1 MKKITILFVFLIC
14 LVGFSQTNNSRNVP
28 ISYLGDNNPTYAQSE
43 PRVSSNLEITAS
55 GVGDCDIGNV
65 DPTGFGVGNFG
76 SNYLIG
82 VAFTLEEEGTI
93 NSINLIGNDNGSLV
107 QMAVYN
113 DLTGVPNDLIVFS
126 EIAEV
131 VNGMNVYP
139 VTPTVIPPGDYW
151 IMAVFEVSGNNSN
164 VFIGG
169 GKTVFY
175 TDLPFGD
182 PIPLNAQ
189 DFLSYENQDF
199 LFSLDIT
206 CEVLGNNDN
215 TIEGFSFYPNP
226 VTDAINLSSIENIE
240 RVTIY
245 NILGQKVI
253 DQDINATSSQ
263 LNVSS
268 LVTGAYLIQ
277 VSVDSRTA
285 TYKVLKN

>member
-1 MKKITILFVFLIC
+1 MKKFTLMFVFFIC
-14 LVGFSQTNNSRNVP
+14 LVGFSQTNNSRNAP
-28 ISYLGDNNPTYAQSE
+28 ISYLDDNNPTYAQSE
-43 PRVSSNLEITAS
+43 PRVSSNVEITAS

-65 DPTGFGVGNFG
+65 DASGFPSGVIGA
-76 SNYLIG
+76 NYLIG

-93 NSINLIGNDNGSLV
+93 NSINSISLETSSLV

-113 DLTGVPNDLIVFS
+113 DLTGVPDDLIVFS

-151 IMAVFEVSGNNSN
+151 IMAVYELAIDSRVKQGTDN
-164 VFIGG
+164 
-169 GKTVFY
+169 TVYY
-175 TDLPFGD
+175 TELPFGD
-182 PIPLNAQ
+182 PIPTNASG
-189 DFLSYENQDF
+189 FISYVGQDF

-206 CEVLGNNDN
+206 CVLGTNDN

-226 VTDAINLSSIENIE
+226 ATDAINLNSTENIE

-253 DQDINATSSQ
+253 DQDINTTSSQ
-263 LNVSS
+263 LNVSN
-268 LVTGAYLIQ
+268 LVTGAYLMQ
-277 VSVDSRTA
+277 VSVDGKTA